1 MQQGHPKGVV
11 NTNELLQ
18 EDRAGRPF
26 LGVGSEILDIYAFRK
41 SDLTCVGV
49 LRMNGGQTIDKWRK
63 KSFLS
68 YLKAS
73 LVFQRLYS
81 RV

>member
-18 EDRAGRPF
+18 EDRATGRPF
-26 LGVGSEILDIYAFRK
+26 LGVVGSEILDIYAFRK

-49 LRMNGGQTIDKWRK
+49 LRMNGGQTNGERK
-63 KSFLS
+63 KSFFS

-73 LVFQRLYS
+73 LAFQSL
-81 RV
+81 